1 MPRQLRATK
10 EGVKKTGECAES
22 AGEIPTISRDEP
34 KAKERSY
41 FFSPTEKQQKS
52 INPPELQKRSTHK
65 KSGVP
70 AEKAAAISQAARRE

>member
-34 KAKERSY
+34 KAKEQSNV
-41 FFSPTEKQQKS
+41 FSPTEKQQKS

-65 KSGVP
+65 KTRLPVAVS
-70 AEKAAAISQAARRE
+70 RRD

>member
-34 KAKERSY
+34 KAKEQSNV
-41 FFSPTEKQQKS
+41 FSPTEKQQKS
-52 INPPELQKRSTHK
+52 INSPLLRRLWTNK
-65 KSGVP
+65 KSGLP